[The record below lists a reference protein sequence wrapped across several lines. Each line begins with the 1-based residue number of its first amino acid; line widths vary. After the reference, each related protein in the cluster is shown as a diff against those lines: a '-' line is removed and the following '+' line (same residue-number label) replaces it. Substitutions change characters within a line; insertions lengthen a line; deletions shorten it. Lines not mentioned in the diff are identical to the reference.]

1 MIGKWNRS
9 VILTYMGLASAV
21 AGIFFAAAGYR
32 IAFAFVCLMLAGI
45 FDLFDGPVARKV
57 KRNEEEKKF
66 GIEIDSV
73 VDAVSFIA
81 LPIAIFTSI
90 GMNALPFI
98 FLYVLYAI
106 SGAARL
112 AYFNAVDADSEGPVK
127 YYTGLPVTYSA
138 LIFPLFYLLSLI
150 LEKNI
155 FMIIYAIVIA
165 AVAVL
170 QILKIKMIKPKG
182 IAYVFFG
189 LLAIV
194 LITVFL
200 IFM

>member
-1 MIGKWNRS
+1 MYIW
-9 VILTYMGLASAV
+9 
-21 AGIFFAAAGYR
+21 
-32 IAFAFVCLMLAGI
+32 
-45 FDLFDGPVARKV
+45 
-57 KRNEEEKKF
+57 
-66 GIEIDSV
+66 ID
-73 VDAVSFIA
+73 
-81 LPIAIFTSI
+81 
-90 GMNALPFI
+90 
-98 FLYVLYAI
+98 
-106 SGAARL
+106 ARL

-155 FMIIYAIVIA
+155 FMIIYAVVIA
-165 AVAVL
+165 VVAVL
-170 QILKIKMIKPKG
+170 QILKIKIIKPKG

>member
-1 MIGKWNRS
+1 MLGKWNRS
-9 VILTYMGLASAV
+9 VILTYLGLACAV
-21 AGIFFAAAGYR
+21 AGIFLAVAGYKVSY
-32 IAFAFVCLMLAGI
+32 AFICLMLAGI

-66 GIEIDSV
+66 GVEIDSV

-81 LPIAIFTSI
+81 LPIAIFTAS
-90 GMNALPFI
+90 GLNAIPFVI
-98 FLYVLYAI
+98 LYIVYAI

-112 AYFNAVDADSEGPVK
+112 AYFNAVDADTEGPVR

-150 LEKNI
+150 LDPNI
-155 FMIIYAIVIA
+155 FTVIYAIVIA

-170 QILKIKMIKPKG
+170 QVVKVKIVKPKG
-182 IAYVFFG
+182 IAYVIFG
-189 LLAIV
+189 VLAIV
-194 LITVFL
+194 LITVFI
-200 IFM
+200 IFL

>member
-9 VILTYMGLASAV
+9 VILTYLGLASAV

-81 LPIAIFTSI
+81 LPIAVFTSI
-90 GMNALPFI
+90 GMNALPFVI
-98 FLYVLYAI
+98 LYVLYAI

-165 AVAVL
+165 AVAIL
-170 QILKIKMIKPKG
+170 QVLKIKIVKPKG

>member
-1 MIGKWNRS
+1 MLGKWNRS
-9 VILTYMGLASAV
+9 VILTYLGLACAV
-21 AGIFFAAAGYR
+21 AGIFLAVAGYKVSY
-32 IAFAFVCLMLAGI
+32 AFICLMLAGI

-66 GIEIDSV
+66 GVEIESV

-81 LPIAIFTSI
+81 LPIAIFTAS
-90 GMNALPFI
+90 GLNAIPFVI
-98 FLYVLYAI
+98 LYIVYAI

-112 AYFNAVDADSEGPVK
+112 AYFNAVDADTEGPVR

-150 LEKNI
+150 LDPNI
-155 FMIIYAIVIA
+155 FTVIYAIVIA

-170 QILKIKMIKPKG
+170 QVVKVKIVKPKG
-182 IAYVFFG
+182 IAYVIFG
-189 LLAIV
+189 VLAIV
-194 LITVFL
+194 LITVFI
-200 IFM
+200 IFL